1 MNMENKRE
9 RQVGMK
15 KTVRENLV
23 GYGFMLPWLI
33 GFFAFFLFPF
43 VYSLYLSFTNYSM
56 KPDLDFVGLKNYE
69 LLLKTDTLFRTSSIV
84 TAKYVLIGV
93 PLQLLF
99 ALLLAMAL
107 NRNIPG
113 LKFFRAAYYLPA
125 LMGGSVAVAILWRQ
139 LFGTEGL
146 VNHLLSSL
154 GFPDSVTST
163 SWIASSQ
170 TSLSCLILLR
180 VWQFGSP
187 MIIFLAA
194 LKQVPT
200 EMYESAAIDGANG
213 VQRFFKITIPM
224 ISPIIL
230 YNLMMQIVS
239 ASQSFTSAYVISNGS
254 GGTAN
259 SLLFYTLYLY
269 KMGFNYF
276 KMGIASA
283 MAWILMVVI
292 GVLVAILY
300 KTSDAWVFY
309 NE

>member
-1 MNMENKRE
+1 MKVQIQRKRIS
-9 RQVGMK
+9 K
-15 KTVRENLV
+15 KCIRDNLA

-33 GFFAFFLFPF
+33 GFFVFFLFPF
-43 VYSLYLSFTNYSM
+43 GYSLYLSFTNYSM
-56 KPDLDFVGLKNYE
+56 KPDMDFVGLNNYE
-69 LLLKTDTLFRTSSIV
+69 LLLTTDTLFQTSSIV
-84 TAKYVLIGV
+84 TIKYVLIGV
-93 PLQLLF
+93 PLQLIF

-107 NRNIPG
+107 NRKIPG
-113 LKFFRAAYYLPA
+113 LKLFRAAYYLPA

-146 VNHLLSSL
+146 INELLSLL
-154 GFPDSVTST
+154 GFPESVTTT
-163 SWIASSQ
+163 SWIASPD
-170 TSLSCLILLR
+170 TSLGCLILLR
-180 VWQFGSP
+180 IWQFGSP

-194 LKQVPT
+194 LKQVPS
-200 EMYESAAIDGANG
+200 ELYESAAIDGANG
-213 VQRFFKITIPM
+213 FQRFIKITLPM

-239 ASQSFTSAYVISNGS
+239 ASQTFTSAYVVSNGS

-269 KMGFNYF
+269 RMGFNYF

-283 MAWILMVVI
+283 MAWILMIVI
-292 GVLVAILY
+292 GVIVAIIY
-300 KTSDAWVFY
+300 KTSDSWVFY